1 MTPQEIITAI
11 QHLPLTEQQQLR
23 AELIRSWE
31 IPAPPDE
38 EEQREAEV
46 VRLLL
51 ARGLIREV
59 PSGLTDEEEDFE
71 PVAFEGPPISQTII
85 AERR

>member
-23 AELIRSWE
+23 AELNRSWE
-31 IPAPPDE
+31 IPATPDE

-51 ARGLIREV
+51 ARGLIKEV
-59 PSGLTDEEEDFE
+59 PSAWDDDEDFE
-71 PVAFEGPPISQTII
+71 PVEFTGPPISQTII
-85 AERR
+85 EERR

>member
-23 AELIRSWE
+23 AELNRSWE
-31 IPAPPDE
+31 IPATPDE

-51 ARGLIREV
+51 ARGLIKEV
-59 PSGLTDEEEDFE
+59 PSGWDDDEDFE
-71 PVAFEGPPISQTII
+71 PVEFTGPPISQTII
-85 AERR
+85 EERR